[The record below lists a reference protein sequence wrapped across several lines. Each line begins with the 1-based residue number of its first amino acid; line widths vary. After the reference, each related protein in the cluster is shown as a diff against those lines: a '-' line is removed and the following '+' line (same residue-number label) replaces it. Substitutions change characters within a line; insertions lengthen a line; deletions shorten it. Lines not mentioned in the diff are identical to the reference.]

1 MAAEEKLK
9 KYIDAL
15 KSKYDNYMRIMDEWG
30 TVFFYEKHIVE
41 REKLHLDAIS
51 CINEMLPPELKIFIR
66 NLCANQLGYP
76 DEVIFYKLFGNTPEI
91 GKCVTKEDFE
101 KKWY

>member
-30 TVFFYEKHIVE
+30 NSFF
-41 REKLHLDAIS
+41 L
-51 CINEMLPPELKIFIR
+51 
-66 NLCANQLGYP
+66 
-76 DEVIFYKLFGNTPEI
+76 
-91 GKCVTKEDFE
+91 
-101 KKWY
+101 

>member
-1 MAAEEKLK
+1 
-9 KYIDAL
+9 
-15 KSKYDNYMRIMDEWG
+15 
-30 TVFFYEKHIVE
+30 
-41 REKLHLDAIS
+41 
-51 CINEMLPPELKIFIR
+51 MLPPELKIFIR